1 MEVVEKTNHH
11 AEGHVL
17 GEELSLFQPEFNG
30 SIRVEA
36 RAERLTSDAGAVLLR
51 EVLERL
57 GITEWLASRLVDS
70 RKPDLVTHPLPEL
83 LNTSL
88 LLLGQGWRDQ
98 DDADALR
105 DDGVFRLAVSG
116 RRGISPLETRPVE
129 ERARNR
135 NPAVPD
141 GLASQPTLSRAERM
155 LSTEHNRT
163 VLREGIL
170 ETAARRIKA
179 GRGGHRLRYVTVDV
193 DSLPIEVHGHQ
204 PFSEHN
210 GHYHAR
216 IYHPLIASVAETGDL
231 LDAWLRPGNVHTAD
245 GALEFI
251 PQLLDRVE
259 RHLCQ
264 VAAVRIDAGFPE
276 ENVLSMLEG
285 RQTPYVAR
293 VKNNPVLD
301 RMALPFLNRPVGR
314 PPNEPRTW
322 LYEMTYQAASWSRP
336 RRVVL
341 VVLEREGDLFLHH
354 FWLITNWLPS
364 QMDGAALLEMYRQ
377 RGTAEGHMGELMSV
391 LQPALSCSPRPKSH
405 YRGEVPDKRYPSG
418 DSFEQNEV
426 RLLLNVLAYQV
437 VHAARVLL
445 ELASGEGWSMK
456 RFRERVLRIAAR
468 VLVHGRRAVLVVAQ
482 SAARVWE
489 MLWRKLRRLRVAD
502 AT

>member
-1 MEVVEKTNHH
+1 
-11 AEGHVL
+11 L

-36 RAERLTSDAGAVLLR
+36 RPERLTSDAGAVLLR

-57 GITEWLASRLVDS
+57 GITEWLATRLVDS
-70 RKPDLVTHPLPEL
+70 RQPELITHPLPEL

-98 DDADALR
+98 DDADVLR
-105 DDGVFRLAVSG
+105 DDAVFRLAVSG
-116 RRGISPLETRPVE
+116 RRGITPLESRSAE
-129 ERARNR
+129 ERKKNH
-135 NPAVPD
+135 NPDVPD
-141 GLASQPTLSRAERM
+141 GLASQPTLSRTVRM
-155 LSTEHNRT
+155 LSSEENRT
-163 VLREGIL
+163 TLRQGIL

-179 GRGGHRLRYVTVDV
+179 GRGGHRLRYVNVDI

-231 LDAWLRPGNVHTAD
+231 LDAWLRPGSVHTAD

-259 RHLCQ
+259 RDLCQ

-276 ENVLSMLEG
+276 EKLLSMLEQ

-322 LYEMTYQAASWSRP
+322 LYEMTYQADSWSKA

-341 VVLEREGDLFLHH
+341 VVLEREGELFLHH

-364 QMDGAALLEMYRQ
+364 QMEGAALLEMYRQ

-391 LQPALSCSPRPKSH
+391 LQPALSSSPRPKSH
-405 YRGEVPDKRYPSG
+405 YRGEVPEKRFPSG
-418 DSFEQNEV
+418 DSFEHNEV
-426 RLLLNVLAYQV
+426 ILLLNVLAYQV

-445 ELASGEGWSMK
+445 ELATNEGWSMK
-456 RFRERVLRIAAR
+456 RFRERVLRVAAR
-468 VLVHGRRAVLVVAQ
+468 VLVHGRRAVLVIGQ
-482 SAARVWE
+482 SSAGLWE
-489 MLWRKLRRLRVAD
+489 MLWMKLRRLRVAD
-502 AT
+502 LAT